1 MSELLDE
8 EFNEFGETMNVQD
21 VRFKT
26 IWEEQRLDPKTIRNL
41 LTCDLKINLLD
52 IHERSFRMIDAF
64 LQIVDQNPPQ
74 YL

>member
-1 MSELLDE
+1 
-8 EFNEFGETMNVQD
+8 
-21 VRFKT
+21 
-26 IWEEQRLDPKTIRNL
+26 
-41 LTCDLKINLLD
+41 LKINLLD